1 MKIEILG
8 PGCANCA
15 KLEKETLKA
24 VQRLGIEATIEK
36 VTDYAEI
43 AAHGVMKT
51 PGLVVDGEVVVS
63 GRVPTA
69 SRIGEILSQ
78 RLSSS

>member
-1 MKIEILG
+1 MKIKILG

-15 KLEKETLKA
+15 KLEKETTKA
-24 VQRLGIEATIEK
+24 VQRLGIQATIEK

-43 AAHGVMKT
+43 AAYGVMKT
-51 PGLVVDGEVVVS
+51 PGLVVDEEVVVA

-69 SRIGEILSQ
+69 RAIAELLDGKQ
-78 RLSSS
+78 